1 MINPFITG
9 VTSPDVPFYN
19 RINELYKLTSYAQS
33 KLNVVLYAPRRYGKT
48 SLVKRIQ
55 SNLGLKGLITLYVDL
70 FGVTSVVE
78 VANRIAQG
86 VYHGVRHDDA
96 LFRQS
101 IGILKTHR
109 PILKQKAA
117 AKSFAVSVEALS
129 QNYSGIDLLDNVMN
143 DLGEFIR
150 QMRTG
155 VHIVFDEFQEITK
168 LNDPH
173 IESVMRSHVLK
184 QSASYFFVGSR
195 RRSLIDM
202 FSLHNRPFFQTGLMF
217 RLNRFGHGKLVDSI
231 IACFQ
236 TGGKSC
242 PTEVAEKISTEI
254 LQHPYYSQ
262 RLSFYVFEF
271 TDKFA
276 TIETVAHAYDRVLED
291 EKNHFEIN
299 LQGLTLKQVLLLK
312 ALAKDSLLSVF
323 SLDFLSK
330 YKLSQGMIQKA
341 LPKLSRFDL
350 IEKDQNRW
358 QLVDP
363 VFATWLQTL

>member
-1 MINPFITG
+1 MTNPFMMDT
-9 VTSPDVPFYN
+9 TSPEAPFNN
-19 RINELYKLTSYAQS
+19 RISELQKLTSYAQS
-33 KLNVVLYAPRRYGKT
+33 KLKVVMHAPRRYGKT
-48 SLVKRIQ
+48 ALVKRVQ
-55 SNLGLKGLITLYVDL
+55 SNLRHKGFITLYVDL
-70 FGVTSVVE
+70 FGVTSLDE

-101 IGILKTHR
+101 ISILKTHR
-109 PILKQKAA
+109 PILKQDAA

-129 QNYSGIDLLDNVMN
+129 RNYSSIDLLDNVMN

-155 VHIVFDEFQEITK
+155 VQIVFDEFQEITK

-173 IESVMRSHVLK
+173 IEGVMRSHILK

-195 RRSLIDM
+195 RKSLMDM
-202 FSLHNRPFFQTGLMF
+202 FSLRNRPFFQTGLIF

-231 IACFQ
+231 VACFQ
-236 TGGKSC
+236 AGGKSC
-242 PTEVAEKISTEI
+242 PTEVAENISAQS

-276 TIETVAHAYDRVLED
+276 SIETVARAFDQVLED
-291 EKNHFEIN
+291 EKHYFEII
-299 LQGLTLKQVLLLK
+299 LQGLTLKQVLFLK
-312 ALAKDSLLSVF
+312 ALAKNPLFSVF

-341 LPKLSRFDL
+341 LPKLSSLDL

-358 QLVDP
+358 QIVDP